1 MELIKVGEKT
11 YYIANRTNIGIY
23 KVNETDVYLIDTGND
38 KDAGKKILRIIE
50 EQGWKVV
57 GIINTHAHA
66 DHIGGNKVIQERT
79 GCKVYAYE
87 REASF
92 AKYTDLE
99 SSFLYGGCPPSSV
112 QNKFFY
118 ASCSNV
124 EKEFSLPEGL
134 EMISLPGHFFDM
146 IGIRTSDD
154 VLFLGDALI
163 DPETISKYH
172 IFYLYDVPRYEKMLN
187 ELEDTS
193 AKLFI
198 PSHGIPLKEIHKLI
212 QIHQE
217 KMEEIC
223 DVILKIC
230 ETPCPFDTLLKQV
243 FDFYHLDMDQNQFL
257 IVGSTIKSYLSSL
270 KEKGQIDFS
279 FEENQ
284 MIWKSVK
291 K

>member
-23 KVNETDVYLIDTGND
+23 KVNNTDVYLIDTGND
-38 KDAGKKILRIIE
+38 KDAGKKILKIIE
-50 EQGWKVV
+50 EQGWKVI

-66 DHIGGNKVIQERT
+66 DHIGGNKVIQDRT
-79 GCKVYAYE
+79 GCKIYAYE

-92 AKYTDLE
+92 TKYTDLE
-99 SSFLYGGCPPSSV
+99 SSFLYGGCPSKSL

-118 ASCSNV
+118 ASSSHV
-124 EKEFSLPEGL
+124 EKEFLLPEGL
-134 EMISLPGHFFDM
+134 EMILLPGHFFDM

-163 DPETISKYH
+163 DAETILKYH
-172 IFYLYDVPRYEKMLN
+172 IFYLYDVSCYEKMLN
-187 ELEDTS
+187 ELDATS

-198 PSHGIPLKEIHKLI
+198 PSHGVPLEDIHSLI
-212 QIHQE
+212 QIHKE
-217 KMEEIC
+217 KMKEIC

-230 ETPCPFDTLLKQV
+230 ETPCTFDTLLKQV
-243 FDFYHLDMDQNQFL
+243 FDSYHLTMDQNQFFV
-257 IVGSTIKSYLSSL
+257 VGSTIKSYLSSL

-284 MIWKSVK
+284 MIWKCVK
-291 K
+291 E